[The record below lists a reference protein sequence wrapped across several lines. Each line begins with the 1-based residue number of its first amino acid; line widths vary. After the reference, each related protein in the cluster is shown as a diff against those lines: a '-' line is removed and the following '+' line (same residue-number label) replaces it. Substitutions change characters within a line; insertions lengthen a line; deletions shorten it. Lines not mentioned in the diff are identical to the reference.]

1 MVDNNTLIGL
11 AMLLPEFP
19 LDNGSAKSCR
29 GTQADRDPRSRNPAS
44 HARTRG
50 WASDKA
56 SLGMADDYAKYSE
69 IGSSLLTAKQPVLL
83 RTTRVAV

>member
-29 GTQADRDPRSRNPAS
+29 GTQADRDPRSRKPAS

-50 WASDKA
+50 LPA
-56 SLGMADDYAKYSE
+56 LGDSRGILKRLVNSVAWRLPMMYGD
-69 IGSSLLTAKQPVLL
+69 GSTARKS
-83 RTTRVAV
+83 RAENR